1 MSSNLPGNNY
11 EKIKNEINVEE
22 HFRTFLQCSKLF
34 SSSEG
39 ALSPKNP
46 QHFMKGKFKQ
56 MMTFTV
62 KS

>member
-1 MSSNLPGNNY
+1 MQRNILGHFSNA
-11 EKIKNEINVEE
+11 E
-22 HFRTFLQCSKLF
+22 QKLR

-39 ALSPKNP
+39 ALSPKA